1 MGLQYGRDKCVKM
14 HVGKKQSE
22 VKCVDVSVDAW
33 DEKVVE
39 ESNEYKIID
48 EHIGKET
55 MKNVSVKKYL
65 GDIVSQDLKNKIN
78 IKEKTGKAVGN
89 VN

>member
-1 MGLQYGRDKCVKM
+1 M
-14 HVGKKQSE
+14 GKKQSE
-22 VKCVDVSVDAW
+22 FTCVDVAVDAW
-33 DEKVVE
+33 VEKVIDK
-39 ESNEYKIID
+39 NGEYKIVD

-55 MKNVSVKKYL
+55 MKNVSNKKYL

>member
-1 MGLQYGRDKCVKM
+1 MLLLMPGLKKVIDKN
-14 HVGKKQSE
+14 G
-22 VKCVDVSVDAW
+22 
-33 DEKVVE
+33 
-39 ESNEYKIID
+39 EYEIVD

-55 MKNVSVKKYL
+55 MKNVSNKKYL

>member
-1 MGLQYGRDKCVKM
+1 
-14 HVGKKQSE
+14 
-22 VKCVDVSVDAW
+22 
-33 DEKVVE
+33 
-39 ESNEYKIID
+39 
-48 EHIGKET
+48 
-55 MKNVSVKKYL
+55 MKNVSNKKYL